1 MTKRAHV
8 EANNIVISTNI
19 SKYLQLSTNIYIYLQ
34 IRDCYERICASTVCR
49 PLRQTQDYQ
58 PPIWKTEYQ
67 NNETDDDDDDDD
79 GFAQIFH
86 GFILLVDQ
94 F

>member
-1 MTKRAHV
+1 MAKRAPV

-19 SKYLQLSTNIYIYLQ
+19 YKYLQ

-67 NNETDDDDDDDD
+67 NNETDDDD